1 MTTGVPP
8 FVATIATHLLHW
20 ALRRV
25 LGDHVKQQ
33 GSYVGPDRLRFDFS
47 HYEGMTPAQIAEVE
61 DLVNAEVLDNGSC
74 RHFETTMETAE
85 QLGAIAFFGDKYG
98 DVVRVLE
105 AGANS
110 VELCGGTH
118 VRALDIGQFRIVSE
132 GSIGS
137 NIRRVEAL
145 TGTASLDLAREAEQ
159 VVADA
164 ADTLGI
170 KNKNELLEM
179 AEARM
184 AEITSLK
191 KELGQLKQQMAVGQA
206 PQLAAA
212 ARHRRRRGSRR

>member
-1 MTTGVPP
+1 M
-8 FVATIATHLLHW
+8 
-20 ALRRV
+20 
-25 LGDHVKQQ
+25 
-33 GSYVGPDRLRFDFS
+33 RFDFS

-118 VRALDIGQFRIVSE
+118 VRALGDIGQFRIVSE

-145 TGTASLDLAREAEQ
+145 TGRRVWTWLVKLSRWWPMPPTPWHQ
-159 VVADA
+159 
-164 ADTLGI
+164 
-170 KNKNELLEM
+170 
-179 AEARM
+179 
-184 AEITSLK
+184 
-191 KELGQLKQQMAVGQA
+191 KQDRTPRDG
-206 PQLAAA
+206 
-212 ARHRRRRGSRR
+212 